1 MSAAVVASHLGFKM
15 KASALIGNIL
25 IPKYYSPETGE
36 TLAALSADYDLV
48 PVQRLIDDK
57 ALEISTGDEIGK
69 MAYGT
74 GTIPFVRTSDIS
86 NWEIKS
92 DPKQGVSEAI
102 YQQYALSHD
111 VRAGDILFVRDGTY
125 LIGTACMVSKY
136 DGPMLY
142 QSHLLKLRLTEKA
155 PITSALLLALL
166 ASPTVRQQI
175 RTKQFT
181 ADIIDSIGHRFNEL
195 VLPIPKDE
203 ASRESISREVQEI
216 IDERGRMRERMREI
230 GAGLASLPTS
240 P

>member
-1 MSAAVVASHLGFKM
+1 
-15 KASALIGNIL
+15 
-25 IPKYYSPETGE
+25 
-36 TLAALSADYDLV
+36 
-48 PVQRLIDDK
+48 
-57 ALEISTGDEIGK
+57 

-102 YQQYALSHD
+102 YQQYAQSHD
-111 VRAGDILFVRDGTY
+111 VKAGDILFVRDGTY
-125 LIGTACMVSKY
+125 LIGTACMVSKH

-155 PITSALLLALL
+155 PITSALLLAVL

-175 RTKQFT
+175 RAKQFT

-195 VLPIPKDE
+195 ILPVPKDE
-203 ASRESISREVQEI
+203 AMRESISREVQEI

-230 GAGLASLPTS
+230 AAGTARLPASP
-240 P
+240 